1 MPRNSNSTVRSF
13 HASTPTIFEK
23 KNGFTNSAPVAAG
36 SGSVGSVGSAG
47 PPSFGQ
53 VMKEGFAFGVGSSI
67 ARTMIDSAISRMSSQ
82 VESVVVPPVHVPPVH
97 VVPVIGITKDDFT
110 QCKERGLSYKCDNL
124 ADPTRQAW
132 VLCMKDTKFDDSLCD
147 DKF

>member
-1 MPRNSNSTVRSF
+1 MPRNSKSTVRSF
-13 HASTPTIFEK
+13 HATSPTIFEK
-23 KNGFTNSAPVAAG
+23 KNGFSNSAPVTTG
-36 SGSVGSVGSAG
+36 PVPGPVPGPVGSVG

-67 ARTMIDSAISRMSSQ
+67 ARTMIDSAILRMGSQ
-82 VESVVVPPVHVPPVH
+82 VDSVRVPLV
-97 VVPVIGITKDDFT
+97 GITTDEMT

>member
-23 KNGFTNSAPVAAG
+23 KNGFTNSAPVAA
-36 SGSVGSVGSAG
+36 GSVGSVGSAG

-82 VESVVVPPVHVPPVH
+82 VESVR
-97 VVPVIGITKDDFT
+97 VVPVIGITKDEMT

>member
-1 MPRNSNSTVRSF
+1 MPRNSKSTVRSF
-13 HASTPTIFEK
+13 HATTPTIFEK

-36 SGSVGSVGSAG
+36 SVGSVGSVGSAG

-82 VESVVVPPVHVPPVH
+82 VESVVVPPV
-97 VVPVIGITKDDFT
+97 IGITKDDFT

>member
-1 MPRNSNSTVRSF
+1 MPRNSKATVRSF
-13 HASTPTIFEK
+13 HATSPTIFEK
-23 KNGFTNSAPVAAG
+23 KNGFSNSAPVAPVA
-36 SGSVGSVGSAG
+36 VGSAG
-47 PPSFGQ
+47 PPSLGQ

-67 ARTMIDSAISRMSSQ
+67 ARTMIDSAFSRMSSQ
-82 VESVVVPPVHVPPVH
+82 VESVGVVPL
-97 VVPVIGITKDDFT
+97 IGITKDEMT

-147 DKF
+147 DTF